1 MNTKTRNY
9 IFLLPF
15 VLLSCSSERLPE
27 DRIVISPKNS
37 KTEIRKHA
45 LQHISLGS
53 DVELVKDFLNNRL
66 FRKIYRENKSKPR
79 SLVEYKNEK
88 RYHSFCY
95 EKEWWP
101 KEIQAGGYIYAEL
114 GYFGSFPA
122 KVVGMWW
129 YFDEKDRLIELEISV
144 SRGAP

>member
-1 MNTKTRNY
+1 MNTKRGT
-9 IFLLPF
+9 IFLLLPF
-15 VLLSCSSERLPE
+15 VIFGCSSESIPE
-27 DRIVISPKNS
+27 NMIVISPKNS
-37 KTEIRKHA
+37 KTEIRKQA
-45 LQHISLGS
+45 LQHITLGS
-53 DVELVKDFLNNRL
+53 DVELVKDFLDNKL
-66 FRKIYRENKSKPR
+66 FRKIYHENKSRPR
-79 SLVEYKNEK
+79 PQVEYKNEK

-129 YFDEKDRLIELEISV
+129 YFDENDRFIELEISV
-144 SRGAP
+144 SKGAP